1 MKSFTKPTN
10 LDGDKL
16 IQELEAEKVTVKS
29 NGLGIKCPFVD
40 GDNLLWLDIAAKDEA
55 SASAVVANHQG

>member
-1 MKSFTKPTN
+1 MKSFTKPAN

-16 IQELEAEKVTVKS
+16 IQELAAEGVSVKA
-29 NGLGIKCPFVD
+29 NGLGIKCPFID
-40 GDNLLWLDIAAKDEA
+40 GAGLLWLDIAAKDEA